1 MRSKERNDPRDKPS
15 GTKSLGLAGWIVGIL
30 AKPPGSTA
38 RYSWSDARHDLIA
51 GLTVAAIAVPQ
62 AMAYALIAGIDP
74 IYGLYSAIVVT
85 AVASVFGSSSH
96 LINGPTNAISLVTF
110 SALAFV
116 AAKPEDAFEATFLLA
131 VMAGGIQ
138 ILVAVFR
145 LGDLTRY
152 ISESVVIGFMAGAG
166 FLIALTQVGNLL
178 GLKDQGTGHQHVL
191 LRFWK
196 TLTEGGTVNW
206 RALAIGLV
214 TALLIILLRKVT
226 RKFHL
231 PRFDML
237 LALGIAGIAAA
248 TLGWSQAAGNGHSAI
263 AVVGEIR
270 AAASMNNWG
279 WPGFHVPQF
288 PLAWIRELSGSSLA
302 VACLGLLEALSIAKA
317 ISHQTR
323 QPLDYNRQCLA
334 EGLGNL
340 CGGFFQCLP
349 GSGSLTR
356 SAINFQAGAVTR
368 FSGVFAAGAV
378 ALVVC
383 LFGPLAK
390 FIPKA
395 SLAGILLVTA
405 AGLIDHK
412 RIGHAVRASRFDAL
426 LVLATAL
433 SAVLIGVEFS
443 ILIGVGLSIVMF
455 VPRAA
460 RLQASELTVGADR
473 VIRDRLPTDTCCTR
487 MVLLDLE
494 GEFFFGAE
502 PELDRYFDGL
512 RERADLRVI
521 VLRVKR
527 TRNPDIVCMESLHH
541 FILEMQAKGV
551 TVMLCGVRTDFHQ
564 TMQNLRFQDFLPAD
578 RVFLEDSARLGSATL
593 AAVRHA
599 YDLLGNDLC
608 EHCPRR
614 TPPEPA
620 NGTFYYQI

>member
-1 MRSKERNDPRDKPS
+1 MPKAPS
-15 GTKSLGLAGWIVGIL
+15 T
-30 AKPPGSTA
+30 PPHP
-38 RYSWSDARHDLIA
+38 YSWNYARRDLIA

-74 IYGLYSAIVVT
+74 RYGLYSAIVVT
-85 AVASVFGSSSH
+85 AVASIFGSSAH
-96 LINGPTNAISLVTF
+96 LMNGPTNAISLVTF

-116 AAKPEDAFEATFLLA
+116 AANPEFAANPQNVFEATFLLA

-152 ISESVVIGFMAGAG
+152 ISESVAIGFMAGAG
-166 FLIALTQVGNLL
+166 LLIALTQVGNLL
-178 GLKDQGTGHQHVL
+178 GLKEQGTGHQHL
-191 LRFWK
+191 LVRLWL
-196 TLTEGGTVNW
+196 TLTQGGAVNL
-206 RALAIGLV
+206 RALAIGLG
-214 TALLIILLRKVT
+214 TAILVVLLRKIT
-226 RKFHL
+226 RKYRL

-237 LALGIAGIAAA
+237 LALGIAATAAA
-248 TLGWSQAAGNGHSAI
+248 GLGWSRAAENATPAI
-263 AVVGEIR
+263 AVVGQIG
-270 AAASMNNWG
+270 AG
-279 WPGFHVPQF
+279 LPQF
-288 PLAWIRELSGSSLA
+288 HPPQFRLDWMREMSGSALA

-317 ISHQTR
+317 ISFQTR

-334 EGLGNL
+334 EGLANV

-368 FSGVFAAGAV
+368 WSGVFAAGAV

-383 LFGPLAK
+383 VFGPLAQY
-390 FIPKA
+390 IPKA
-395 SLAGILLVTA
+395 ALAGILLVTA
-405 AGLIDHK
+405 AGLIDQR
-412 RIGHAVRASRFDAL
+412 RIRHAVRASRFDAL

-460 RLQASELTVGADR
+460 RLKAAELTVGADR
-473 VIRDRLPTDTCCTR
+473 VIRDRQPDDPCCTR

-494 GEFFFGAE
+494 GEFFFGAA
-502 PELDRYFDGL
+502 PELDRYFDDL
-512 RERADLRVI
+512 RGRADVRAI

-527 TRNPDIVCMESLHH
+527 TRNPDIVCMERLQH
-541 FILEMQAKGV
+541 FIVEMQDKGV
-551 TVMLCGVRTDFHQ
+551 TVLLCGVRSDFAQAMH
-564 TMQNLRFQDFLPAD
+564 NLRFQDFLSAD
-578 RVFLEDSARLGSATL
+578 RVFLEDPARLGSATL

-599 YDLLGNDLC
+599 YDLLGEDLC

-614 TPPEPA
+614 KLPEA
-620 NGTFYYQI
+620 SDGAFYYQI

>member
-1 MRSKERNDPRDKPS
+1 
-15 GTKSLGLAGWIVGIL
+15 
-30 AKPPGSTA
+30 
-38 RYSWSDARHDLIA
+38 LIA

-74 IYGLYSAIVVT
+74 RFGLYSAIVVT
-85 AVASVFGSSSH
+85 AVASIFGSSAH

-110 SALAFV
+110 SALAFL
-116 AAKPEDAFEATFLLA
+116 AAKPDLDPQEVYEATFLLA
-131 VMAGGIQ
+131 VLAGGIQ

-166 FLIALTQVGNLL
+166 LLIGLTQIGNLL
-178 GLKDQGTGHQHVL
+178 GLKDSGSGDKPVLWRLWLTLSQGGP
-191 LRFWK
+191 
-196 TLTEGGTVNW
+196 VNF
-206 RALAIGLV
+206 RALSIGLG
-214 TALLIILLRKVT
+214 TALLVIVLRKVT
-226 RKFHL
+226 RRYHL
-231 PRFDML
+231 PRFDMI
-237 LALGIAGIAAA
+237 LALGIAAAA
-248 TLGWSQAAGNGHSAI
+248 AASLGWSQAAGDGRSAI
-263 AVVGEIR
+263 AVVDEIT
-270 AAASMNNWG
+270 SG
-279 WPGFHVPQF
+279 LPGFHVPHF
-288 PLAWIRELSGSSLA
+288 SSEWLRHMSGSSLA
-302 VACLGLLEALSIAKA
+302 IACLGLLEALSIAKA

-334 EGLGNL
+334 EGLANL

-378 ALVVC
+378 ALVVW

-395 SLAGILLVTA
+395 ALAGILLVTA
-405 AGLIDHK
+405 AGLIDQR
-412 RIGHAVRASRFDAL
+412 RIRHAVRASRFDAL

-443 ILIGVGLSIVMF
+443 ILIGVGLSILMF

-460 RLQASELTVGADR
+460 RLQASELTISADR
-473 VIRDRLPTDTCCTR
+473 VIRDRQPTDTCCTR

-494 GEFFFGAE
+494 GEFFFGAA
-502 PELDRYFDGL
+502 PELDRHFDGL
-512 RERADLRVI
+512 REREDLRVI

-527 TRNPDIVCMESLHH
+527 TRNPDLVCMERLQH
-541 FILEMQAKGV
+541 FILEMQAKGL
-551 TVMLCGVRTDFHQ
+551 TVLLCGVRPAFADV
-564 TMQNLRFQDFLPAD
+564 MQNLRFQDFLP
-578 RVFLEDSARLGSATL
+578 VENIFLEDPARLGSATL

-599 YDLLGNDLC
+599 YDLLGDDLC
-608 EHCPRR
+608 PHCPRH

>member
-1 MRSKERNDPRDKPS
+1 M
-15 GTKSLGLAGWIVGIL
+15 AG
-30 AKPPGSTA
+30 
-38 RYSWSDARHDLIA
+38 RYSWNYARRDLIA

-74 IYGLYSAIVVT
+74 RYGLYSAIVVT
-85 AVASVFGSSSH
+85 AVASIFGSSAH
-96 LINGPTNAISLVTF
+96 LMNGPTNAISLVTF

-116 AAKPEDAFEATFLLA
+116 AGNPADAVEATFLLA

-152 ISESVVIGFMAGAG
+152 ISESVAIGFMAGAG
-166 FLIALTQVGNLL
+166 LLIALTQVGNLL
-178 GLKDQGTGHQHVL
+178 GLKEQGTGDQRL
-191 LRFWK
+191 LVRIWL
-196 TLTEGGTVNW
+196 TLTQGGAVNL
-206 RALAIGLV
+206 RALAIGLG
-214 TALLIILLRKVT
+214 TALLVVLLRKFT
-226 RKFHL
+226 RRYHL

-237 LALGIAGIAAA
+237 LALAIAAA
-248 TLGWSQAAGNGHSAI
+248 AATVLGWSRAAEDAAPAI
-263 AVVGEIR
+263 AVVGEIKAR
-270 AAASMNNWG
+270 L
-279 WPGFHVPQF
+279 PEFHRPQF
-288 PLAWIRELSGSSLA
+288 YHIEWMRQMCGSALA

-317 ISHQTR
+317 ISFQTR

-334 EGLGNL
+334 EGLANL

-368 FSGVFAAGAV
+368 WSGVFAAGAV

-383 LFGPLAK
+383 LFGPLAQ

-395 SLAGILLVTA
+395 ALAGILLVTA
-405 AGLIDHK
+405 AGLIDQR
-412 RIGHAVRASRFDAL
+412 RIRHAVRASRFDAL

-433 SAVLIGVEFS
+433 SALLIGVEFS
-443 ILIGVGLSIVMF
+443 ILIGVGLSILMF

-460 RLQASELTVGADR
+460 RLKAAELTIGTDR
-473 VIRDRLPTDTCCTR
+473 VIRDRQPDDPCCTR

-494 GEFFFGAE
+494 GEFFFGAA

-512 RERADLRVI
+512 RERADLRFI

-527 TRNPDIVCMESLHH
+527 TRNPDIVCMERLQH
-541 FILEMQAKGV
+541 FIVEMQGKGV
-551 TVMLCGVRTDFHQ
+551 TVLLCGVRPDFAQAMH
-564 TMQNLRFQDFLPAD
+564 NLRFQDFLSAD
-578 RVFLEDSARLGSATL
+578 RVFLEDAAHVGSATL

-599 YDLLGNDLC
+599 YDSLGDDVC

-614 TPPEPA
+614 GPQEPA
-620 NGTFYYQI
+620 NGAFYYQI